1 MGDGRLQAMTRTSPR
16 TGPARKGWRVLAWT
30 LLLGL
35 PLLLLCLAL
44 GAALL
49 AVQTEPLVAR
59 RSDVASTDVARA
71 LDIVRAHDPRRA
83 RPGALQVVVATERDL
98 DLLLNH
104 AASRF
109 LGAQGRVQLA
119 HGGATVQASIQWQNA
134 PWAGWPGRWLN
145 LQAQVVETGALPVI
159 EQLQIGRLP
168 IPAALANRLLPQLPR
183 LLGIEL
189 DPALAGDVVRTVKF
203 LQGRVH
209 VVYVWQDDTTRRV
222 LDGLVPPVERERLQA
237 YAQRLREV
245 TLANGPGW
253 QVSLA
258 KLLGPLFTLAQQ
270 RSASGGD
277 AAAENRAALMVLTL
291 FANGRTVAGVLPD
304 ARDYPRPRWLRVTL
318 AGRSDF
324 PRHFL
329 VSAAL
334 ATESTSPLSKAV
346 GLYKELADSRG
357 GSGFSFN
364 DMAANLAGTRFGE
377 VAVSEPEALQARL
390 ARGVDESLFMPA
402 TADLPEFLS
411 EAEFKRRYGG
421 VDAPAYRRQLA
432 DIEARVAGLPLF
444 R

>member
-1 MGDGRLQAMTRTSPR
+1 MADSNPMTSPSPR
-16 TGPARKGWRVLAWT
+16 PGRAWRRLAWAMF
-30 LLLGL
+30 LGL
-35 PLLLLCLAL
+35 PLLLV
-44 GAALL
+44 AALL
-49 AVQTEPLVAR
+49 TAGALALQPAPLVAQ
-59 RSDVASTDVARA
+59 RSDVATADVQRA
-71 LDIVRAHDPRRA
+71 LDILRAHDPRRA
-83 RPGALQVVVATERDL
+83 RSGALQVVVATERDL

-104 AASRF
+104 AASR
-109 LGAQGRVQLA
+109 LLSAQGRVQLV
-119 HGGATVQASIQWQNA
+119 HGAASVQASIEWRGL

-145 LQAQVVETGALPVI
+145 LQAQVQETGSLPV
-159 EQLQIGRLP
+159 LGSLSVGRLP
-168 IPAALANRLLPQLPR
+168 VPTALAHALLPHWPR
-183 LLGIEL
+183 LLGVEF
-189 DPALAGDVVRTVKF
+189 DPAIAVDVVRTVKF

-209 VVYVWQDDTTRRV
+209 VVYAWQDDTTQRV
-222 LDGLVPPVERERLQA
+222 LAGLVPPAERERLQA
-237 YAQRLREV
+237 YAQRLREL

-258 KLLGPLFTLAQQ
+258 RLMGPMFALAQQ
-270 RSASGGD
+270 RSAAGGD

-291 FANGRTVAGVLPD
+291 FANGRTVASVLPG
-304 ARDYPRPRWLRVTL
+304 APELPRPRWLRVTL

-346 GLYKELADSRG
+346 GLYKELADARG

-377 VAVSEPEALQARL
+377 AAVSDAQALQARV
-390 ARGVDESLFMPA
+390 AAGVDEASFMPA
-402 TADLPEFLS
+402 TADLPEFLN

-421 VDAPAYRRQLA
+421 VQAPAYRRQLA
-432 DIEARVAGLPLF
+432 EIESRVAGLPLF